1 MTLKL
6 GEIKIPG
13 RANRLGLSP
22 SPIIDKHC
30 KRQNAAKIQCEGFFK
45 SEHPTALGV
54 IEIETDLGRG
64 YTTVSLQQKK
74 EEYDIPSPC

>member
-6 GEIKIPG
+6 GEIKISG
-13 RANRLGLSP
+13 RVNRLGLSL

-30 KRQNAAKIQCEGFFK
+30 KRQNAAKIQREGFFK
-45 SEHPTALGV
+45 SEHTTAFGV

-64 YTTVSLQQKK
+64 YTTVSLQQRK
-74 EEYDIPSPC
+74 EDV